1 MHGRFVSLLTYIIS
15 LAFDLFY
22 YVGTASRRL
31 GGAPSGRG
39 LRGVLLFL
47 RSTKLSELDFLTTS
61 EFLVAVK

>member
-1 MHGRFVSLLTYIIS
+1 MHDRFVSPLIDITP
-15 LAFDLFY
+15 LAFDCLY

-47 RSTKLSELDFLTTS
+47 RSTKLSELDLLTTS